1 MILEVFFNLGASMIL
16 FDSIAPEH
24 ILGTDLFMYLIC
36 SLGYLGMGWLR
47 DFSEL

>member
-36 SLGYLGMGWLR
+36 SLGGELGYGLIKG
-47 DFSEL
+47 LL